1 MNNIYGSGN
10 EVVDQVGQMH
20 FSGNII
26 PTTWYKTIV
35 RDNQKPYLN
44 AIIILSDVVYWYRP
58 TEVRDEQSGQ
68 LKGFK
73 KKFRDD
79 LLQRSYQQIAD
90 QFGMSKREA
99 TNAVVFLEKLGVI
112 EREFRTIKLGST
124 ILNNVLY
131 LKLNT
136 EVLSTITFE
145 RDTLSPNKE
154 GAPTLKRETLSLK
167 KDGPTTLKGETNT
180 KNTTKNTTKNSS
192 KISSV
197 DYYPINQEKKDG
209 IDDLNKN
216 IVARGK
222 KYRDIIKSNIEYEHY
237 SIYRNELIS
246 DIDNLLELMVDV
258 CIQEKGTVNISG
270 YPKSVEI
277 VRSQFLKVNSGHIEY
292 IIDSL
297 HDNPSDIRNIKNY
310 LLTTIYNSVFT
321 KEQFYRSKANYDLYG
336 GD

>member
-10 EVVDQVGQMH
+10 EIVDQVGQMY

-26 PTTWYKTIV
+26 PTIWYKTIV

-58 TEVRDEQSGQ
+58 TEVRDEHSGQ

-73 KKFRDD
+73 KRFRDD

-131 LKLNT
+131 LKLNA

-145 RDTLSPNKE
+145 RDTLSHHKE
-154 GAPTLKRETLSLK
+154 GDSTLKRESLSLI

-180 KNTTKNTTKNSS
+180 KNTTKSSS
-192 KISSV
+192 KTTSV
-197 DYYPINQEKKDG
+197 DYYHINQEKEDV
-209 IDDLNKN
+209 IDNLNKDLLEKE
-216 IVARGK
+216 K
-222 KYRDIIKSNIEYEHY
+222 KYRDIITKNIEYEHFSLY
-237 SIYRNELIS
+237 QKELMT
-246 DIDNLLELMVDV
+246 DIDSILDLMVDV
-258 CIQEKGTVNISG
+258 CIQEKGMVNING
-270 YPKSVEI
+270 YPKPVEI
-277 VRSQFLKVNSGHIEY
+277 VRSQFLKINSSHIEY
-292 IIDSL
+292 IINSL
-297 HDNPSDIRNIKNY
+297 HDNPSDIKNIKNY
-310 LLTTIYNSVFT
+310 LLTTIYNAVFT
-321 KEQFYRSKANYDLYG
+321 KEQFYRSKANYNLYG
-336 GD
+336 KD

>member
-1 MNNIYGSGN
+1 LRKIYSSGN
-10 EVVDQVGQMH
+10 EVVDQIGQMY

-35 RDNQKPYLN
+35 RENQKPYLN

-68 LKGFK
+68 LIGFK

-112 EREFRTIKLGST
+112 EREFRTLKLAST
-124 ILNNVLY
+124 VLNNVLY
-131 LKLNT
+131 LKLNA

-145 RDTLSPNKE
+145 RDTLSPQKE
-154 GAPTLKRETLSLK
+154 GGPTFKRETLPLN
-167 KDGPTTLKGETNT
+167 KDISTTLKGETNT
-180 KNTTKNTTKNSS
+180 KNTTKNSS
-192 KISSV
+192 KTSSV

-209 IDDLNKN
+209 IDSLNKDS
-216 IVARGK
+216 VARGK
-222 KYRDIIKSNIEYEHY
+222 KYRDIIKNNIEYEHY
-237 SIYRNELIS
+237 SIYKNELIS
-246 DIDNLLELMVDV
+246 DIDNLLDLMVDV

-277 VRSQFLKVNSGHIEY
+277 VRSQFLKVNSSHVEY

>member
-1 MNNIYGSGN
+1 MRKIYSSGN
-10 EVVDQVGQMH
+10 EVVDQIGQMY

-35 RDNQKPYLN
+35 RENQKPYLN

-68 LKGFK
+68 LIGFK

-112 EREFRTIKLGST
+112 EREFRTLKLAST
-124 ILNNVLY
+124 VLNNVLY
-131 LKLNT
+131 LKLNA

-145 RDTLSPNKE
+145 RDTLSPQKE
-154 GAPTLKRETLSLK
+154 GGPTFKRETLPLN
-167 KDGPTTLKGETNT
+167 KDISTTLKGETNT
-180 KNTTKNTTKNSS
+180 KNTTKNSS
-192 KISSV
+192 KTSSV

-209 IDDLNKN
+209 IDSLNKDS
-216 IVARGK
+216 VARGK
-222 KYRDIIKSNIEYEHY
+222 KYRDIIKNNIEYEHY
-237 SIYRNELIS
+237 SIYKNELIS
-246 DIDNLLELMVDV
+246 DIDNLLDLMVDV

-277 VRSQFLKVNSGHIEY
+277 VRSQFLKVNSSHVEY

>member
-10 EVVDQVGQMH
+10 EVVDQVGQMY

-58 TEVRDEQSGQ
+58 TDVRDEQSGQ

-112 EREFRTIKLGST
+112 EREFRMLKLGST
-124 ILNNVLY
+124 VLNNVLY
-131 LKLNT
+131 LKLNA

-145 RDTLSPNKE
+145 RDTLSPQKE
-154 GAPTLKRETLSLK
+154 RGPTLKGETLLLN
-167 KDGPTTLKGETNT
+167 KDTSTTLKGETN
-180 KNTTKNTTKNSS
+180 TKNTTKNSS

-209 IDDLNKN
+209 IDDINKDPL
-216 IVARGK
+216 ARGK
-222 KYRDIIKSNIEYEHY
+222 KYRNIIKSNIEYEHY
-237 SIYRNELIS
+237 SIYKNELIS
-246 DIDNLLELMVDV
+246 DIDNLLDLMVDV

-277 VRSQFLKVNSGHIEY
+277 VRSQFLKVNSSHIEY

>member
-1 MNNIYGSGN
+1 MNNIYSSGN
-10 EVVDQVGQMH
+10 EVVDQIGQMY

-58 TEVRDEQSGQ
+58 TEVRDEQSGH

-73 KKFRDD
+73 KRFRDD

-90 QFGMSKREA
+90 QFGISKREA

-131 LKLNT
+131 LKLNA

-145 RDTLSPNKE
+145 RETLSYHKEGDLTSKRDTLSLNK
-154 GAPTLKRETLSLK
+154 
-167 KDGPTTLKGETNT
+167 DIPTTLKGETNT
-180 KNTTKNTTKNSS
+180 KNTTKNSS
-192 KISSV
+192 KTNSV
-197 DYYPINQEKKDG
+197 DYYPINQDKKDG
-209 IDDLNKN
+209 IDSLNKDS
-216 IVARGK
+216 IEKEK
-222 KYRDIIKSNIEYEHY
+222 KYRNLIKSNIEYENF
-237 SIYRNELIS
+237 SIYRKELID
-246 DIDNLLELMVDV
+246 DIDNLLDLIVDV
-258 CIQEKGTVNISG
+258 CIQEEGTVNING
-270 YPKSVEI
+270 YPKPIGI
-277 VRSQFLKVNSGHIEY
+277 VRSQFLKINSGHIEY

-297 HDNPSDIRNIKNY
+297 HENPSDIRNIKNY
-310 LLTTIYNSVFT
+310 LLTTIYNAVFT
-321 KEQFYRSKANYDLYG
+321 KDQFYRSKANYNLMEEG
-336 GD
+336 EA

>member
-35 RDNQKPYLN
+35 RDNKKPYLN

-68 LKGFK
+68 LIGFK

-131 LKLNT
+131 LKLNA
-136 EVLSTITFE
+136 EVLATITFE
-145 RDTLSPNKE
+145 RDTLSLPKE
-154 GAPTLKRETLSLK
+154 GGPTLKRETLSLN
-167 KDGPTTLKGETNT
+167 KDRPVTLKGETNT
-180 KNTTKNTTKNSS
+180 KNTTNNSS
-192 KISSV
+192 KTSSV
-197 DYYPINQEKKDG
+197 DYYHINQEREDG
-209 IDDLNKN
+209 IDNNLKSPMEKE
-216 IVARGK
+216 K
-222 KYRDIIKSNIEYEHY
+222 KYRDIIKKNIEYEHY
-237 SIYRNELIS
+237 SLYRNELIS
-246 DIDNLLELMVDV
+246 DIDNLLDLMVDI
-258 CIQEKGTVNISG
+258 CIQERGTVNING

-277 VRSQFLKVNSGHIEY
+277 VRSQFLKINSSHIEY
-292 IIDSL
+292 IINSL
-297 HDNPSDIRNIKNY
+297 HVNPSDIKNIKNY
-310 LLTTIYNSVFT
+310 LLTTIYNAVFT
-321 KEQFYRSKANYDLYG
+321 KEQFYRSKANYNLYG
-336 GD
+336 RD